1 MFETIWYLSD
11 LCSTPQRH
19 TNMLVAVISLK
30 LWLRDQWTNCN
41 VLVSLNAF
49 RKLV

>member
-1 MFETIWYLSD
+1 MFETIQYLSVF
-11 LCSTPQRH
+11 CITPWRH
-19 TNMLVAVISLK
+19 TNMLLAVISLK

-41 VLVSLNAF
+41 VLVSLIAF